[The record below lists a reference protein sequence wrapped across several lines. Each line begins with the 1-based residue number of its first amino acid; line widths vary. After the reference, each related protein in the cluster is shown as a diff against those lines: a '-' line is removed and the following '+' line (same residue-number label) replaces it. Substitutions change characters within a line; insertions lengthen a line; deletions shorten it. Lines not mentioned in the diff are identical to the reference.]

1 MKTNEL
7 KDLFGPNKLKTIY
20 EDITQIDP
28 ERSEFKGVRGKLLLL
43 VDWDITEDILIEDP
57 KREVFSRVFAK
68 QIEAIIVK
76 AMRENKE
83 TTAILQEQIYFNEEA
98 SLHLLGQIE
107 KTLKLYCGEKGK
119 ISKRKLKLKDAWGMK
134 NYLKKINLE
143 EVECKI
149 LELLDINDMN
159 EESVWN
165 HTEQLRDWLKK
176 WS

>member
-1 MKTNEL
+1 M
-7 KDLFGPNKLKTIY
+7 
-20 EDITQIDP
+20 
-28 ERSEFKGVRGKLLLL
+28 
-43 VDWDITEDILIEDP
+43 IEDP

-119 ISKRKLKLKDAWGMK
+119 ISKRKLKLKDA
-134 NYLKKINLE
+134 
-143 EVECKI
+143 
-149 LELLDINDMN
+149 
-159 EESVWN
+159 
-165 HTEQLRDWLKK
+165 
-176 WS
+176 